1 MFLTKKHLSR
11 RTFLTGVGTALSLPL
26 LESMVPAQTPMRQT
40 AANPRTR
47 LACLEMVHG
56 SAGSTQ
62 YGIDQNMWMPATEG
76 ADFEIGTILEP
87 AAGFRDYM
95 TLVTQTDQRPAE
107 AYTAEEEGA
116 DHFRSSAVFLTGA
129 HPKQTEGSDVQSGTS
144 IDQIYANQFGQDT
157 PLPSIQLCIE
167 NVDASGNCG
176 YHYSCVYMNSIS
188 WSSPTTPLPMI
199 IDPRMAFEELFGAG
213 GSPEARAS
221 RRRAN
226 QSILDSITLEIDR
239 LRQDIGAR
247 DRSRLNDYLESVR
260 EIERRIQ
267 QIEQYNA
274 SGVRRELPSAP
285 IGVPDSWE
293 DHVKIMFDLQVL
305 AFASEVTRVSS
316 HKLSRDVSNRVFA
329 ESGNTTPFHSA
340 SHHGS
345 SVSGITEYARIN
357 RYHMEVFTYFLE
369 KLRDT
374 PDGDGSLLDHSLVV
388 YGSPMG
394 DSNVHAHKR
403 VPMLLVGHANGQF
416 PGNRHVRAADETP
429 TSNLLLG
436 ILGKLGI
443 EQEYIGDSTGVL
455 AI

>member
-26 LESMVPAQTPMRQT
+26 LESMVPAQTPQRQT
-40 AANPRTR
+40 AANPRTK

-62 YGIDQNMWMPATEG
+62 YGIDQNMWMPPTEG
-76 ADFEIGTILEP
+76 SDFEFGTILEP
-87 AAGFRDYM
+87 AEQFRDYI
-95 TLVTQTDQRPAE
+95 TLVTHTDQRPAE

-144 IDQIYANQFGQDT
+144 IDQIYANEFGQDT
-157 PLPSIQLCIE
+157 PLPSLQLCIE
-167 NVDASGNCG
+167 NLDASGNCG

-188 WSSPTTPLPMI
+188 WSSPKTPLPMI

-213 GSPEARAS
+213 GSPEARAA

-226 QSILDSITLEIDR
+226 QSILDSVTLEIDR
-239 LRQDIGAR
+239 LRQDIGTR
-247 DRSRLNDYLESVR
+247 DRNRLNDYLESVR

-274 SGVRRELPSAP
+274 SGVQRELPSAP

-305 AFASEVTRVSS
+305 AFSSEVTRVTS

-329 ESGNTTPFHSA
+329 ESGNSTPFHSA

-345 SVSGITEYARIN
+345 SVSGITEYAKIN

-374 PDGDGSLLDHSLVV
+374 PDGDGNLLDHSLVV

-416 PGNRHVRAADETP
+416 PGNRHVKAADETP

>member
-1 MFLTKKHLSR
+1 
-11 RTFLTGVGTALSLPL
+11 
-26 LESMVPAQTPMRQT
+26 MVPAQTPQRQT
-40 AANPRTR
+40 AANPRTK

-62 YGIDQNMWMPATEG
+62 YGIDQNMWMPPTEG
-76 ADFEIGTILEP
+76 SDFEFGTILEP
-87 AAGFRDYM
+87 AEQFRDYI
-95 TLVTQTDQRPAE
+95 TLVTHTDQRPAE

-144 IDQIYANQFGQDT
+144 IDQIYANEFGQDT
-157 PLPSIQLCIE
+157 PLPSLQLCIE
-167 NVDASGNCG
+167 NLDASGNCG

-213 GSPEARAS
+213 GSPEARAA

-226 QSILDSITLEIDR
+226 QSILDSVTLEIDR
-239 LRQDIGAR
+239 LRQDIGTR
-247 DRSRLNDYLESVR
+247 DRNRLNDYLDSVR

-274 SGVRRELPSAP
+274 SGVHRELPSAP

-305 AFASEVTRVSS
+305 AFSSEVTRVTS

-329 ESGNTTPFHSA
+329 ESGNSTPFHSA

-345 SVSGITEYARIN
+345 SVSGITEYAKIN

-416 PGNRHVRAADETP
+416 SGNRHVKAAHETP

>member
-11 RTFLTGVGTALSLPL
+11 RTFLTGVGTVLSLPL
-26 LESMVPAQTPMRQT
+26 LESMVPAQTPQRQT
-40 AANPRTR
+40 AANPRTK

-62 YGIDQNMWMPATEG
+62 YGIDQNMWMPPTEG
-76 ADFEIGTILEP
+76 SDFEFGTILEP
-87 AAGFRDYM
+87 AEQFRDYI
-95 TLVTQTDQRPAE
+95 TLVTHTDQRPAE

-144 IDQIYANQFGQDT
+144 IDQIYANEFGQDT
-157 PLPSIQLCIE
+157 PLPSLQLCIE
-167 NVDASGNCG
+167 NLDASGNCG

-213 GSPEARAS
+213 GSPEARAA

-226 QSILDSITLEIDR
+226 QSILDSVTLEIDR
-239 LRQDIGAR
+239 LRQDIGTR
-247 DRSRLNDYLESVR
+247 DRNRLNDYLDSVR

-274 SGVRRELPSAP
+274 SGVHRELPSAP

-305 AFASEVTRVSS
+305 AFSSEVTRVTS

-329 ESGNTTPFHSA
+329 ESGNSTPFHSA

-345 SVSGITEYARIN
+345 SVSGITEYAKIN

-416 PGNRHVRAADETP
+416 SGNRHVKAAHETP

>member
-26 LESMVPAQTPMRQT
+26 LESMVPAQTPQRQT
-40 AANPRTR
+40 AANPRTK

-62 YGIDQNMWMPATEG
+62 YGIDQNMWMPPTEG
-76 ADFEIGTILEP
+76 SDFEFGTILEP
-87 AAGFRDYM
+87 AEQFRDYI
-95 TLVTQTDQRPAE
+95 TLVTHTDQRPAE

-144 IDQIYANQFGQDT
+144 IDQIYANEFGQDT
-157 PLPSIQLCIE
+157 PLPSLQLCIE
-167 NVDASGNCG
+167 NLDASGNCG

-213 GSPEARAS
+213 GSPEARAA

-226 QSILDSITLEIDR
+226 QSILDSVTLEIDR
-239 LRQDIGAR
+239 LRQDIGMR
-247 DRSRLNDYLESVR
+247 DRNRLNDYLESVR

-274 SGVRRELPSAP
+274 SGVQRELPSAP

-305 AFASEVTRVSS
+305 AFSSEVTRVTS

-329 ESGNTTPFHSA
+329 ESGNSTPFHSA

-345 SVSGITEYARIN
+345 SVSGITEYAKIN

-374 PDGDGSLLDHSLVV
+374 PDGDGNLLDHSLVV

-416 PGNRHVRAADETP
+416 SGNRHVKAAHETP

>member
-26 LESMVPAQTPMRQT
+26 LESMVPAQTPQRQT
-40 AANPRTR
+40 AANPRTK

-62 YGIDQNMWMPATEG
+62 YGIDQNMWMPPTEG
-76 ADFEIGTILEP
+76 SDFQFGTILEP
-87 AAGFRDYM
+87 AEQFRDYI
-95 TLVTQTDQRPAE
+95 TLVTHTDQRPAE

-144 IDQIYANQFGQDT
+144 IDQIYANEFGQDT
-157 PLPSIQLCIE
+157 PLPSLQLCIE
-167 NVDASGNCG
+167 NLDASGNCG

-213 GSPEARAS
+213 GSPEARAA

-226 QSILDSITLEIDR
+226 QSILDSVTLEIDR
-239 LRQDIGAR
+239 LRQDIGTR
-247 DRSRLNDYLESVR
+247 DRNRLNDYLESVR

-274 SGVRRELPSAP
+274 SGIQRELPSAP

-305 AFASEVTRVSS
+305 AFSSEVTRVTS

-329 ESGNTTPFHSA
+329 ESGNSTPFHSA

-345 SVSGITEYARIN
+345 SVSGITEYAKIN

-374 PDGDGSLLDHSLVV
+374 PDGDGNLLDHSLIV

-416 PGNRHVRAADETP
+416 PGNRHVKAAHETP